1 MRTEL
6 VRVVESD
13 QEVMRLVGVR
23 PGEAPASPVVA
34 RFNAAAAG
42 AAIEFQQTV
51 DHEQWSL

>member
-1 MRTEL
+1 
-6 VRVVESD
+6 
-13 QEVMRLVGVR
+13 MRLVGVR